1 MSTTAAI
8 LIVALV
14 AFVLGDIAAVH
25 AILKR
30 RGRKGGAPPD
40 G

>member
-1 MSTTAAI
+1 MSTTGVI

-30 RGRKGGAPPD
+30 RGRKDPPPRS
-40 G
+40 

>member
-8 LIVALV
+8 LIIALV
-14 AFVLGDIAAVH
+14 AFVLGDIAVVH

-30 RGRKGGAPPD
+30 RGRKGPPPTS
-40 G
+40 

>member
-8 LIVALV
+8 LIAALV

-30 RGRKGGAPPD
+30 MGRKD
-40 G
+40 GPRRP